1 MEEQEERE
9 EPIEN
14 EYLIS
19 LVFIF
24 TSPWGDCSAEQRV
37 TLSAASPDKA
47 VEKLVD
53 SGTSFMDLAGKKDV
67 ITIWDEEPDGWSGNS
82 LDHAQLGLDHVALVG
97 ISCEGEW
104 VEVESQYDINAALNK
119 AFAPSEATAKLAEFR
134 AAYERGEKVNTADY
148 LAAVPASQR
157 AYLEQE
163 IDRFMIEESP
173 LRPYD
178 AADFAK
184 FQESELGQKAA
195 ELFDQAAQKH
205 LGSDQP

>member
-104 VEVESQYDINAALNK
+104 VEVENQDEIIAALNK
-119 AFAPSEATAKLAEFR
+119 AFAPSPSEAIANALASRLRLTVSPESDPISTQ
-134 AAYERGEKVNTADY
+134 ERVDRY
-148 LAAVPASQR
+148 FDR
-157 AYLEQE
+157 LEN
-163 IDRFMIEESP
+163 
-173 LRPYD
+173 
-178 AADFAK
+178 
-184 FQESELGQKAA
+184 
-195 ELFDQAAQKH
+195 
-205 LGSDQP
+205 